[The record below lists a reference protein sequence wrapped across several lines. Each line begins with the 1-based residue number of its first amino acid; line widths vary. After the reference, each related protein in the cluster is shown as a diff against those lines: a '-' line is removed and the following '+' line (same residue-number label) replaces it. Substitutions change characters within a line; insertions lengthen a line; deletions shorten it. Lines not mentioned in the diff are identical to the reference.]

1 MKRFLFN
8 CFFLLCAL
16 ISCAGMFIL
25 KYQVLDKEEQL
36 ASLQSKII
44 QNQRTIHV
52 LKAEWTHLNDPQ
64 RIRLLIAGHTQLNV
78 IKSSQIIRLEDV
90 AFKQAPQPARK
101 PEIIPA
107 AYEE

>member
-16 ISCAGMFIL
+16 IACAGMFIL

-36 ASLQSKII
+36 AALQSQII

-52 LKAEWTHLNDPQ
+52 L
-64 RIRLLIAGHTQLNV
+64 
-78 IKSSQIIRLEDV
+78 
-90 AFKQAPQPARK
+90 
-101 PEIIPA
+101 
-107 AYEE
+107 

>member
-16 ISCAGMFIL
+16 IACAGMFIL

-36 ASLQSKII
+36 AALQNQII

-64 RIRLLIAGHTQLNV
+64 RIRLLIAGHTQLDV
-78 IKSSQIIRLEDV
+78 IKPSQIIQLEDV
-90 AFKQAPQPARK
+90 AFKEAPLPGRK

>member
-16 ISCAGMFIL
+16 IACSGMFIL

-36 ASLQSKII
+36 KSLHAQII

-52 LKAEWTHLNDPQ
+52 LKAEWTHLNDPE
-64 RIRLLIAGHTQLNV
+64 RIRFLIAHHTTLNV
-78 IKSSQIIRLEDV
+78 IKSNQLIELEDV
-90 AFKQAPQPARK
+90 AFKEAPLPSRK

-107 AYEE
+107 SYEE

>member
-8 CFFLLCAL
+8 CIFLFCAL
-16 ISCAGMFIL
+16 IACAGMFIL

-36 ASLQSKII
+36 AALQRNII

-52 LKAEWTHLNDPQ
+52 LKAEWTHLNDPE
-64 RIRLLIAGHTQLNV
+64 RIRLLIAGHTTLNV
-78 IKSSQIIRLEDV
+78 IKSNQIIELEDV
-90 AFKQAPQPARK
+90 AFKEAPLPARK
-101 PEIIPA
+101 PDIIPA

>member
-8 CFFLLCAL
+8 CLFLLCAL
-16 ISCAGMFIL
+16 VACAGMFIL

-36 ASLQSKII
+36 ATLRYKII

-52 LKAEWTHLNDPQ
+52 LKAEWTHLNDPE
-64 RIRLLIAGHTQLNV
+64 RIRLLIAGHTTLNV
-78 IKSSQIIRLEDV
+78 IKPTQIIRLEDV
-90 AFKQAPQPARK
+90 AFKEAPLPERK
-101 PEIIPA
+101 PQIIPA